1 MMDKSNP
8 EQQETT
14 SLSSKADNAT
24 VSVSSAPSYSSGYL
38 VRRCIIVFILSLI
51 HLNILFLANALLTEC
66 PEAISSN
73 PTGPAV
79 LLSVILQVAMLGLA
93 AGCRYDRS
101 GLWGAWPHLSLYSI
115 YMVLIYGQLFL
126 LPCATRSVWKLV
138 VVFPLSTLVFYL
150 TTISITGELHRTG
163 IYGDIVEGAE
173 QIACGVGNRILMSC
187 LGSESGYDGQASALL
202 GPENSLDLP
211 SYMDSRGPAR
221 LSTTK
226 MSHSQTISG
235 SPPATEMV

>member
-1 MMDKSNP
+1 
-8 EQQETT
+8 ETT

-38 VRRCIIVFILSLI
+38 VRRCIMVFILSLI

-66 PEAISSN
+66 PEAISS
-73 PTGPAV
+73 PIGPAV
-79 LLSVILQVAMLGLA
+79 SVILQVAMLGLA

-101 GLWGAWPHLSLYSI
+101 GLWGACQLHLSLYSI
-115 YMVLIYGQLFL
+115 YLVLIYGQLFF

-138 VVFPLSTLVFYL
+138 AVFPLSTTLFYL
-150 TTISITGELHRTG
+150 TTISVIGELHRTG

-211 SYMDSRGPAR
+211 SYMVSRGPAR
-221 LSTTK
+221 LPTTK

-235 SPPATEMV
+235 SPPAAEMV